1 MARDLTAARI
11 VAGDLGRVF
20 EQTLQLPLA
29 ELFVHWNGPL
39 PPVRST
45 DGPVPWGSPGQR
57 RTVDL
62 VGPGRFT
69 ETLTEVV
76 APIHFGYRLDDIR
89 GPMRGLVA
97 RVAGRWEFA
106 AEPTGTKIT
115 WAWTVTAKNRMGW
128 VLPAFAWFWNG
139 YAERA
144 LRTLDDVLRDR
155 D

>member
-1 MARDLTAARI
+1 MAASRI
-11 VAGDLGRVF
+11 VPGELEPTFRRTIA
-20 EQTLQLPLA
+20 LPLQ
-29 ELFVHWNGPL
+29 EIFVHWYGPL

-45 DGPVPWGSPGQR
+45 DGPVPWGSADQKR
-57 RTVDL
+57 IVHL
-62 VGPGRFT
+62 AGPGSFA
-69 ETLTEVV
+69 ETLTEVS
-76 APIHFGYRLDDIR
+76 APHRFGYRLDDIR